1 MIDKLV
7 LVHENE
13 ILNALPLNTTNTIS
27 VNDRN
32 DRICII
38 LLIIMRLIMHHN
50 LAVISVSCYYIT
62 RDIG

>member
-38 LLIIMRLIMHHN
+38 LFMRLIMHHN
-50 LAVISVSCYYIT
+50 LAIISVSCYYIT

>member
-7 LVHENE
+7 LVRENE

-38 LLIIMRLIMHHN
+38 LLIIMRLIMHLN
-50 LAVISVSCYYIT
+50 LAIISVSCYYIT